1 MRITRTIS
9 LLLVFI
15 LVVSLNVPIFAQQM
29 DISNLDVQIIDRGEY
44 VEIAENGS
52 INRIY
57 DYIVNNTRYL
67 DIKDEFGV
75 LLGTLEIDLISGQI
89 SRNGSSLN
97 IKGNLHVKG
106 NDILPQYLEGDGTEE
121 NPYKV
126 CTPGAT
132 TNVVYHRYT
141 AREIANVA
149 GDASTAVAITTV
161 LAALSGASTKALAS
175 ISGAIANLAWLV
187 QKSSHE
193 SLDRIGITFYTKEV
207 CVLFREFDAG
217 EYVYFYQNDT
227 VCYNG
232 STFG

>member
-121 NPYKV
+121 NPYKF

-149 GDASTAVAITTV
+149 GDASTAV
-161 LAALSGASTKALAS
+161 
-175 ISGAIANLAWLV
+175 
-187 QKSSHE
+187 
-193 SLDRIGITFYTKEV
+193 
-207 CVLFREFDAG
+207 